1 MSFFSKMQNALAN
14 WMQGRNGPDNLG
26 FTALIAAIVFSLLSL
41 FRLPLASFLSMLC
54 YVYALWR
61 MLSRNVAKRQEE
73 NRQFMDKT
81 GHAQTEI
88 RQFFLRLRGIKTY
101 KYFRC
106 PQCKTR
112 LRLKRGC
119 GEKHITCPNASTSS
133 TKGRKQCSAMSDPVW
148 NRSMRRRKSA
158 IGHGTAD
165 YANRWATAT
174 AFAAA

>member
-1 MSFFSKMQNALAN
+1 MSFFSKMRSALAN

-26 FTALIAAIVFSLLSL
+26 FTALIAAIVFS
-41 FRLPLASFLSMLC
+41 FLSLC

-61 MLSRNVAKRQEE
+61 MLSRNVVKRQAE

-81 GHAQTEI
+81 GHAQTEV
-88 RQFFLRLRGIKTY
+88 RQFFLRLKGMKTY

-119 GEKHITCPNASTSS
+119 GEKHVTCPKCQHQFDERA
-133 TKGRKQCSAMSDPVW
+133 
-148 NRSMRRRKSA
+148 
-158 IGHGTAD
+158 
-165 YANRWATAT
+165 
-174 AFAAA
+174 

>member
-1 MSFFSKMQNALAN
+1 MRFSDENAPRRRQRAQVNPKIAKMRVSAEFVAVSSSFVHIRLKF
-14 WMQGRNGPDNLG
+14 GVYTNLG

-41 FRLPLASFLSMLC
+41 FRLPLTSFLSMLC

-119 GEKHITCPNASTSS
+119 GEKHVTCPKCQHKFDERA
-133 TKGRKQCSAMSDPVW
+133 
-148 NRSMRRRKSA
+148 
-158 IGHGTAD
+158 
-165 YANRWATAT
+165 
-174 AFAAA
+174 

>member
-73 NRQFMDKT
+73 N
-81 GHAQTEI
+81 ASSW
-88 RQFFLRLRGIKTY
+88 
-101 KYFRC
+101 
-106 PQCKTR
+106 TR
-112 LRLKRGC
+112 RD
-119 GEKHITCPNASTSS
+119 T
-133 TKGRKQCSAMSDPVW
+133 
-148 NRSMRRRKSA
+148 RRRKSGSFSCGSGA
-158 IGHGTAD
+158 
-165 YANRWATAT
+165 
-174 AFAAA
+174 

>member
-26 FTALIAAIVFSLLSL
+26 FTALVAAIVFSLLAL

-73 NRQFMDKT
+73 NRQFMDKM

-88 RQFFLRLRGIKTY
+88 RQFFPAAQEHKDLQVFPLPAVQNTSAPQARLR
-101 KYFRC
+101 
-106 PQCKTR
+106 
-112 LRLKRGC
+112 
-119 GEKHITCPNASTSS
+119 
-133 TKGRKQCSAMSDPVW
+133 
-148 NRSMRRRKSA
+148 
-158 IGHGTAD
+158 
-165 YANRWATAT
+165 
-174 AFAAA
+174 

>member
-26 FTALIAAIVFSLLSL
+26 FTALVAAIVFSLLSL
-41 FRLPLASFLSMLC
+41 FRLPLASLLSMLC

-88 RQFFLRLRGIKTY
+88 RQFFLRLRSIKTY

-119 GEKHITCPNASTSS
+119 GEKHVTCPKCQHKFDERA
-133 TKGRKQCSAMSDPVW
+133 
-148 NRSMRRRKSA
+148 
-158 IGHGTAD
+158 
-165 YANRWATAT
+165 
-174 AFAAA
+174 

>member
-26 FTALIAAIVFSLLSL
+26 FTALVAAIVFSLLSL

-61 MLSRNVAKRQEE
+61 MLNRNVAKRQEE

-88 RQFFLRLRGIKTY
+88 RQFFLRL
-101 KYFRC
+101 
-106 PQCKTR
+106 
-112 LRLKRGC
+112 KRGC
-119 GEKHITCPNASTSS
+119 GEKHVTCPKCQHKFDERA
-133 TKGRKQCSAMSDPVW
+133 
-148 NRSMRRRKSA
+148 
-158 IGHGTAD
+158 
-165 YANRWATAT
+165 
-174 AFAAA
+174 

>member
-88 RQFFLRLRGIKTY
+88 RQFFLRLRGHKDLQV
-101 KYFRC
+101 FPLPAVQNAPA
-106 PQCKTR
+106 PQAR
-112 LRLKRGC
+112 LR
-119 GEKHITCPNASTSS
+119 
-133 TKGRKQCSAMSDPVW
+133 
-148 NRSMRRRKSA
+148 
-158 IGHGTAD
+158 
-165 YANRWATAT
+165 
-174 AFAAA
+174 

>member
-81 GHAQTEI
+81 GHAQTR
-88 RQFFLRLRGIKTY
+88 RQDQWFCVIFCSFMRY
-101 KYFRC
+101 SC
-106 PQCKTR
+106 PS
-112 LRLKRGC
+112 G
-119 GEKHITCPNASTSS
+119 
-133 TKGRKQCSAMSDPVW
+133 M
-148 NRSMRRRKSA
+148 
-158 IGHGTAD
+158 
-165 YANRWATAT
+165 
-174 AFAAA
+174 

>member
-41 FRLPLASFLSMLC
+41 FRLPLTSFLSMLC

-112 LRLKRGC
+112 LRRKRGC
-119 GEKHITCPNASTSS
+119 GEKHVTCPKCQHKFDERA
-133 TKGRKQCSAMSDPVW
+133 
-148 NRSMRRRKSA
+148 
-158 IGHGTAD
+158 
-165 YANRWATAT
+165 
-174 AFAAA
+174 

>member
-73 NRQFMDKT
+73 I
-81 GHAQTEI
+81 ASSW
-88 RQFFLRLRGIKTY
+88 
-101 KYFRC
+101 
-106 PQCKTR
+106 TR
-112 LRLKRGC
+112 RD
-119 GEKHITCPNASTSS
+119 T
-133 TKGRKQCSAMSDPVW
+133 
-148 NRSMRRRKSA
+148 RRRKSGSFSCGPGA
-158 IGHGTAD
+158 
-165 YANRWATAT
+165 
-174 AFAAA
+174 

>member
-1 MSFFSKMQNALAN
+1 
-14 WMQGRNGPDNLG
+14 
-26 FTALIAAIVFSLLSL
+26 
-41 FRLPLASFLSMLC
+41 MLC

-73 NRQFMDKT
+73 NRQFMDKM

-119 GEKHITCPNASTSS
+119 GEKHVTCPKCQHKFDERA
-133 TKGRKQCSAMSDPVW
+133 
-148 NRSMRRRKSA
+148 
-158 IGHGTAD
+158 
-165 YANRWATAT
+165 
-174 AFAAA
+174 

>member
-26 FTALIAAIVFSLLSL
+26 FTALVAAIVFSLLSL

-88 RQFFLRLRGIKTY
+88 RHKDLQVFPLPAVQNTPAPQARLR
-101 KYFRC
+101 
-106 PQCKTR
+106 
-112 LRLKRGC
+112 
-119 GEKHITCPNASTSS
+119 
-133 TKGRKQCSAMSDPVW
+133 
-148 NRSMRRRKSA
+148 
-158 IGHGTAD
+158 
-165 YANRWATAT
+165 
-174 AFAAA
+174 

>member
-26 FTALIAAIVFSLLSL
+26 FTALVAAIVFSLLSL

-101 KYFRC
+101 SISAARSA
-106 PQCKTR
+106 
-112 LRLKRGC
+112 
-119 GEKHITCPNASTSS
+119 KHACASSAAAVKNMSPAPNASTSS

-165 YANRWATAT
+165 YANHWATAT
-174 AFAAA
+174 ASAAA

>member
-81 GHAQTEI
+81 GHAHTEI

-119 GEKHITCPNASTSS
+119 GENTSPAPSASTSS
-133 TKGRKQCSAMSDPVW
+133 TKGRKQCSLCQTLSGIA
-148 NRSMRRRKSA
+148 R
-158 IGHGTAD
+158 
-165 YANRWATAT
+165 
-174 AFAAA
+174 

>member
-26 FTALIAAIVFSLLSL
+26 FTALVAAIVFSLLSL

-81 GHAQTEI
+81 GHAVQNTPAP
-88 RQFFLRLRGIKTY
+88 QARLRRKAHHL
-101 KYFRC
+101 
-106 PQCKTR
+106 PQM
-112 LRLKRGC
+112 
-119 GEKHITCPNASTSS
+119 PA
-133 TKGRKQCSAMSDPVW
+133 QV
-148 NRSMRRRKSA
+148 RRKGVNNVRLCQTLSGIA
-158 IGHGTAD
+158 
-165 YANRWATAT
+165 R
-174 AFAAA
+174 

>member
-1 MSFFSKMQNALAN
+1 MSFFSKMQNTVAN
-14 WMQGRNGPDNLG
+14 WMQGRNGTDNLG
-26 FTALIAAIVFSLLSL
+26 FTALVAAIVFSLLSL
-41 FRLPLASFLSMLC
+41 FRLPLASLLSMLC

-106 PQCKTR
+106 AVQNAPAPQAR
-112 LRLKRGC
+112 LR
-119 GEKHITCPNASTSS
+119 
-133 TKGRKQCSAMSDPVW
+133 RKARHLPQVPAQV
-148 NRSMRRRKSA
+148 RRKGVNNVRLCQTLSGIA
-158 IGHGTAD
+158 
-165 YANRWATAT
+165 R
-174 AFAAA
+174 